1 MLNKIDNE
9 EINLSDVIGLGTN
22 LVDNKNI
29 FIDESMNM
37 SIKNAREDFE
47 KKYLLFNLEKFK
59 YNVTKMAKEIGMER
73 TAIYRKLKLLNIK
86 TELEKWKL

>member
-1 MLNKIDNE
+1 MLNNIEND
-9 EINLSDVIGLGTN
+9 EINLSDIDLGSN
-22 LVDNKNI
+22 LVDKKN
-29 FIDESMNM
+29 FFEDCMNM

-59 YNVTKMAKEIGMER
+59 YNVTKMAQEIGMER

-86 TELEKWKL
+86 TELEK

>member
-1 MLNKIDNE
+1 MLNKIDNN
-9 EINLSDVIGLGTN
+9 EINLSDVIGLGIN
-22 LVDNKNI
+22 LVDKKNI
-29 FIDESMNM
+29 FFDESMNM

-59 YNVTKMAKEIGMER
+59 YNVSKMAQEIGMER

-86 TELEKWKL
+86 TELEK

>member
-29 FIDESMNM
+29 FIDDSMNM

-86 TELEKWKL
+86 TELEK

>member
-1 MLNKIDNE
+1 
-9 EINLSDVIGLGTN
+9 
-22 LVDNKNI
+22 
-29 FIDESMNM
+29 MNM
-37 SIKNAREDFE
+37 SIKSARENFE

-86 TELEKWKL
+86 TELEK